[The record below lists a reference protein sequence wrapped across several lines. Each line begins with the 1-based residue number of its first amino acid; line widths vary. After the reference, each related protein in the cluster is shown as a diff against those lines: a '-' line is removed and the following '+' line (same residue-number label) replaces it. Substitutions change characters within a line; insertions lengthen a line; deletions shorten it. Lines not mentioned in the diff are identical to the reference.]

1 MKLTRLDDKE
11 AVAAYAAQ
19 AVAEAIN
26 ATREPFH
33 LALAGGTTP
42 ERAHELLAPLVSD
55 WGHVHLWVSDERAV
69 GPEDD
74 DANWK
79 MVRRSLLDRIEIPDE
94 NLHRVLGEEGAEI
107 AAAGYDAEI
116 RGLVPAGPHG
126 VPAFDLIMAGMGP
139 DGHTLSLFP
148 GHPELDITDVLVAPV
163 HDSPKPPPDRVTFT
177 LPLVYASPR
186 VMLLVA
192 GAEKAEALARVLAGP
207 DKATPASLLDGAGRV
222 EVVADAASAPGS
234 PD

>member
-11 AVAAYAAQ
+11 AVAAYAAR
-19 AVAEAIN
+19 AVSDAVN

-42 ERAHELLAPLVSD
+42 ERAHELLAPLVDD
-55 WGHVHLWVSDERAV
+55 WSHVHVWVSDERAV
-69 GPEDD
+69 APDD
-74 DANWK
+74 DEANWK
-79 MVRRSLLDRIEIPDE
+79 MVRRSLLDRIVIPDA

-107 AAAGYDAEI
+107 AATGYDAEI
-116 RGLVPAGPHG
+116 RAVLPTGDDSVPR
-126 VPAFDLIMAGMGP
+126 FDLVMAGMGP

-148 GHPELDITDVLVAPV
+148 GHGELDITDVLVAPV

-177 LPLVYASPR
+177 LPLVWASPR

-192 GAEKAEALARVLAGP
+192 GAEKADALARVLAGP
-207 DKATPASLLDGAGRV
+207 DKATPASMLDGAGRL
-222 EVVADAASAPGS
+222 EVVADAAAAPGS

>member
-11 AVAAYAAQ
+11 AVAAYAAS
-19 AVAEAIN
+19 AVADAIN
-26 ATREPFH
+26 ATSAPFH

-42 ERAHELLAPLVSD
+42 ERCHQLLAPLVAD
-55 WGHVHLWVSDERAV
+55 WGHVHVWVSDERAV
-69 GPEDD
+69 GPEDPD
-74 DANWK
+74 SNWK
-79 MVRRSLLDRIEIPDE
+79 MVRESLLERIDIPDD
-94 NLHRVLGEEGAEI
+94 NLHRVLGEEGADI

-116 RGLVPAGPHG
+116 RGLVPPGEDG
-126 VPAFDLIMAGMGP
+126 VPRFDLVMAGMGP

-148 GHPELDITDVLVAPV
+148 GHPELDITDVLVTSL
-163 HDSPKPPPDRVTFT
+163 HDSPKPPPHRVTFT
-177 LPLVYASPR
+177 LPLVHASPR

-192 GAEKAEALARVLAGP
+192 GSEKADALARVLAGP
-207 DKATPASLLDGAGRV
+207 DKSTPASLLDGAGRL

>member
-11 AVAAYAAQ
+11 AVAAYAARE
-19 AVAEAIN
+19 VADAIN
-26 ATREPFH
+26 ATRDPFH

-42 ERAHELLAPLVSD
+42 ERCHELLAPLVQD
-55 WGHVHLWVSDERAV
+55 WGHVHIWVSDERAV
-69 GPEDD
+69 APDDD

-79 MVRRSLLDRIEIPDE
+79 MVRTSLLDRIAIPAE
-94 NLHRVLGEEGAEI
+94 NLHRVLGEEGAEV
-107 AAAGYDAEI
+107 AATGYDAEI
-116 RGLVPAGPHG
+116 RGLVPPGPHD

-148 GHPELDITDVLVAPV
+148 GHPEIDITDVLVAPV

-177 LPLVYASPR
+177 LPLVLACPR

-192 GAEKAEALARVLAGP
+192 GAEKADALSRVLAGP
-207 DKATPASLLDGAGRV
+207 DPATPASMLDGAGRL
-222 EVVADAASAPGS
+222 EVVADAAARPS
-234 PD
+234 

>member
-11 AVAAYAAQ
+11 AVAAYAARSVAD
-19 AVAEAIN
+19 AVN

-42 ERAHELLAPLVSD
+42 ERCHQLLAPLVSD
-55 WGHVHLWVSDERAV
+55 WGHVHIWVSDERAV

-74 DANWK
+74 DSNWK
-79 MVRRSLLDRIEIPDE
+79 MVRESLLDHIRIPDD
-94 NLHRVLGEEGAEI
+94 NLHRVLGEEGADI
-107 AAAGYDAEI
+107 AATGYDAEI
-116 RGLVPAGPHG
+116 RGVVPVGPHG

-148 GHPELDITDVLVAPV
+148 GHAELDITDVLVASL
-163 HDSPKPPPDRVTFT
+163 HDSPKPPPDRITFT
-177 LPLVYASPR
+177 LPLVYACPR

-192 GAEKAEALARVLAGP
+192 GAEKADALSRVLAGP
-207 DKATPASLLDGAGRV
+207 DKATPASMLDGAGRL
-222 EVVADAASAPGS
+222 EVVADAASAP
-234 PD
+234 D

>member
-1 MKLTRLDDKE
+1 MKLIRLEDKE
-11 AVAAYAAQ
+11 AVAAFAAQ
-19 AVAEAIN
+19 EVADAIN
-26 ATREPFH
+26 STTETFH

-42 ERAHELLAPLVSD
+42 ERALELLGPLVED
-55 WGHVHLWVSDERAV
+55 WGHVHVWVSDERAV

-79 MVRRSLLDRIEIPDE
+79 MVCHALLDHIDIPEE

-116 RGLVPAGPHG
+116 RGLVAPGPHG

-148 GHPELDITDVLVAPV
+148 GHPQLEITDVLVAPV
-163 HDSPKPPPDRVTFT
+163 SDSPKPPSDRVTFT
-177 LPLVYASPR
+177 LPRVYACPR
-186 VMLLVA
+186 GMLLVT
-192 GAEKAEALARVLAGP
+192 GEEKAEALARVLAGP
-207 DKATPASLLDGAGRV
+207 QKDTPASLLDGTGCL
-222 EVVADAASAPGS
+222 EVSADAASAPGL